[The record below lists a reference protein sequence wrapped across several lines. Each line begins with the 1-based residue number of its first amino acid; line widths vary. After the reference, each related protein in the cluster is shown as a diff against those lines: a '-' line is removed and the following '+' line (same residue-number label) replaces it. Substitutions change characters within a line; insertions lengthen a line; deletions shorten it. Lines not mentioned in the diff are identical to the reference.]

1 VLNLRFYTVF
11 QLFQSHHL
19 KVDTENLLL
28 GYLYHYTRI
37 LQSRQP
43 SSSSLSFATDLLATT
58 LRFQHLSTP
67 KLLSALRDSP
77 PLRHSKLF
85 TTLVTHEFLTRAQ
98 LPQANLL
105 IKRGCITI
113 GISDPLRV
121 SYDESKFMTA
131 QDGGRLRYTELGG
144 RDGGTM
150 AQGARFVDDLVEWLR
165 NSRHNKKEET
175 VSAGGSGVNSGDV
188 YVR

>member
-1 VLNLRFYTVF
+1 MLNLRFYTVF

-19 KVDTENLLL
+19 KVETENLVL

-43 SSSSLSFATDLLATT
+43 TSSSLSFATDLLATT

-85 TTLVTHEFLTRAQ
+85 TTLVTHEFLKRAQ
-98 LPQANLL
+98 LPQASLL
-105 IKRGCITI
+105 LGRNNTG
-113 GISDPLRV
+113 GVSDPLRHG
-121 SYDESKFMTA
+121 YDESKYMTA
-131 QDGGRLRYTELGG
+131 
-144 RDGGTM
+144 
-150 AQGARFVDDLVEWLR
+150 
-165 NSRHNKKEET
+165 
-175 VSAGGSGVNSGDV
+175 
-188 YVR
+188 

>member
-1 VLNLRFYTVF
+1 MLNLRFYTVF

-19 KVDTENLLL
+19 KVETENLVL
-28 GYLYHYTRI
+28 GYLYHYTR
-37 LQSRQP
+37 LLHSRQP

-98 LPQANLL
+98 LPQASLL
-105 IKRGCITI
+105 LLGRTTNTG
-113 GISDPLRV
+113 GGDPLRHG
-121 SYDESKFMTA
+121 YDESKFM
-131 QDGGRLRYTELGG
+131 
-144 RDGGTM
+144 M
-150 AQGARFVDDLVEWLR
+150 A
-165 NSRHNKKEET
+165 
-175 VSAGGSGVNSGDV
+175 
-188 YVR
+188 